1 MKSQKF
7 GIKAKLIIA
16 LSGFSIIIVSLTGIL
31 AYQLSKNALEKQAFD
46 QLTSVRETKKKAIT
60 DYFGTIKNQVVT
72 LSNDL
77 TIIESAK
84 IFSQEFEYL
93 DTSLTEAQ
101 KSTYLSS
108 ISNYY
113 KDNFIGKLNSNIEG
127 EEAVSKFIPKDNKT
141 IVAQYHYL
149 SNNKENVGEKNG
161 LNNAKDGSGYS
172 AWHEKVHPILN
183 DYLER
188 FGYYDI
194 FIVNTKGDIVYS
206 VFKEVD
212 YATNLLNGPYKS
224 TNFAV
229 AYNRAMKG
237 NSSKDYYVEDFKFY
251 SPSYGAPASFA
262 ASPIFD
268 GDKKLGVLVFQM
280 PIDNINSIMTGDNN
294 WKNDGLG
301 NSGETYLVGDDLKMR
316 SASRFLIEDK
326 SGYLEAL
333 RTTGLGES
341 TINKISHLE
350 TSILTAPVA
359 TEASKNAIA
368 GNHGEEIILDYRG
381 IPVLSAYSHLSIEG
395 LNWAILSEIDDEEA
409 FESIYKIRNLILIA
423 GLILTL
429 AAAFFANLF
438 AQMFTKPII
447 TLKNIFQNLAKGV
460 LPPPVNVVR
469 QDEIGQTNTALNQM
483 VQSLQQASAFAL
495 EIGDGKF
502 DSDFQAKS
510 EEDTLGNALVQM
522 RDRLS
527 EVATEERKRAWSIEG
542 LAIFSDILRRN
553 NDNLEV
559 LSNEII
565 SEFIK
570 YLGANQGAIFV
581 VENDE
586 HSNAEPILRM
596 TGCYAYS
603 RQKFIEKEVKKGE
616 GLAGQCWI
624 ERKKIVLKDVPSDY
638 ISIQSGLGDAPPN
651 MVLIAPIMVN
661 DEIMGVVEIAGFEEF
676 EDHQIDFVEKV
687 SESIAST
694 LKGVKTNVRTVKLLE
709 ESKDQAETMMQQ
721 EEEMRQNMEEMQAT
735 QEMFDQKEDE
745 YRSEIGKLKKE
756 IKELKG

>member
-46 QLTSVRETKKKAIT
+46 QLTSIRETKKKAIT

-72 LSNDL
+72 LSQDL
-77 TIIESAK
+77 TVIESAK
-84 IFSQEFEYL
+84 LFSKEFEYL
-93 DTSLTEAQ
+93 DTNLTQED
-101 KSTYLSS
+101 KNTYLASLN
-108 ISNYY
+108 NYY
-113 KDNFIGKLNSNIEG
+113 SNNFIDKLNSNTNSNNS
-127 EEAVSKFIPKDNKT
+127 VKKYLPTNNKT

-149 SNNKENVGEKNG
+149 SNNSNPVGGKNA
-161 LNNAKDGSGYS
+161 LNKANDGSKYS

-183 DYLER
+183 DYLEK

-194 FIVNTKGDIVYS
+194 FIINKKGDIVYS

-212 YATNLLNGPYKS
+212 YATNLKNGPYSK
-224 TNFAV
+224 TNFAEV
-229 AYNRAMKG
+229 YRSAL
-237 NSSKDYYVEDFKFY
+237 NSNSNSDYFVEDFKFY
-251 SPSYGAPASFA
+251 APSYGAPASFA
-262 ASPIFD
+262 ASPIYD
-268 GDKKLGVLVFQM
+268 GNNKIGVLVFQM

-301 NSGETYLVGDDLKMR
+301 NSGETYLVGSDYKMR

-326 SGYLEAL
+326 DGYLNAL
-333 RTTGLGES
+333 SSIGVGNE
-341 TINKISHLE
+341 TIKKISQLE
-350 TSILTAPVA
+350 TSILTAPVE
-359 TEASKNAIA
+359 TESSKKAIA
-368 GNHGEEIILDYRG
+368 GNEGEEIVLDYRG
-381 IPVLSAYSHLSIEG
+381 IPVLSAYAHLSIEG
-395 LNWAILSEIDDEEA
+395 FNWAILSEIDDEEA

-429 AAAFFANLF
+429 AAAFFANMF

-460 LPPPVNVVR
+460 LPPPVKVVR

-483 VQSLQQASAFAL
+483 VESLQQASAFAL

-624 ERKKIVLKDVPSDY
+624 ERKKIVLKDVPNNY
-638 ISIQSGLGDAPPN
+638 VTIQSGLGDAPPN

-661 DEIMGVVEIAGFEEF
+661 DEIMGVVEIAGFSEF
-676 EDHQIDFVEKV
+676 EEHQIEFVEKV

-745 YRSEIGKLKKE
+745 YRREIGELKKE